1 MTSASFWLFVLG
13 IVIFLVGLAFSI
25 GLHELGH
32 LIPAKIF
39 NVPVSKYFIGFG
51 PKIFSKKFGE
61 TEYGVKAI
69 PLGGYISIAGMYPS
83 EQSSDKVERRGIR
96 GFFARIVADARE
108 SNAESLE
115 GFDESRAFYRLPIW
129 KRITVMFGGPLMNLV
144 LGIVLFAILLTGFGR
159 AGTTT
164 TIASVSQCVIPVSSS
179 QTSCSAKDPLA
190 PGAAAGLKPG
200 DTIVAIDGVAQTSWT
215 ANTEIIHNSA
225 GKTLT
230 FDILRDGSPLAVKV
244 TPTAAERYVYDAAGK
259 PVRDANGN
267 ITTEIVGFVG
277 ISPSTGLVQQ
287 PITEVFPIVGETIGG
302 TVNLIANLPARMGDV
317 SEAAF
322 GSAERQIDGPISV
335 VGIGRVAGE
344 IASTDR
350 VDLPSK
356 VASMLGIL
364 ASLNIA
370 LFVFN
375 LIPLLP
381 LDGGH
386 IAGALWEGTRR
397 GWAKLRRKTD
407 PGPFDASVLM
417 PLTFVVMALLMAM
430 SALLIYADIV
440 KPVSIL
446 G

>member
-1 MTSASFWLFVLG
+1 
-13 IVIFLVGLAFSI
+13 
-25 GLHELGH
+25 
-32 LIPAKIF
+32 
-39 NVPVSKYFIGFG
+39 
-51 PKIFSKKFGE
+51 
-61 TEYGVKAI
+61 
-69 PLGGYISIAGMYPS
+69 
-83 EQSSDKVERRGIR
+83 
-96 GFFARIVADARE
+96 
-108 SNAESLE
+108 
-115 GFDESRAFYRLPIW
+115 
-129 KRITVMFGGPLMNLV
+129 
-144 LGIVLFAILLTGFGR
+144 
-159 AGTTT
+159 
-164 TIASVSQCVIPVSSS
+164 
-179 QTSCSAKDPLA
+179 
-190 PGAAAGLKPG
+190 
-200 DTIVAIDGVAQTSWT
+200 
-215 ANTEIIHNSA
+215 
-225 GKTLT
+225 
-230 FDILRDGSPLAVKV
+230 
-244 TPTAAERYVYDAAGK
+244 
-259 PVRDANGN
+259 
-267 ITTEIVGFVG
+267 
-277 ISPSTGLVQQ
+277 
-287 PITEVFPIVGETIGG
+287 
-302 TVNLIANLPARMGDV
+302 MGDV